1 MMRKAVGSRASMHT
15 REILAILVPIA
26 ILTARPDRS
35 EAATFGPW
43 MAAVATVGAK
53 PGLVQLA
60 PATRVGDKAPE
71 GWSHLVIKSIPA
83 LESGDLDT
91 LPDFATKTAT
101 MFHTTMLAD
110 VQPLALDKQYVL
122 RRVGLGICIPSR
134 DGKKEDIVVSTDRV
148 QAMSLRL
155 STVEKM
161 VLEAAEAELAES
173 RIIAYTS
180 TFALLRS
187 PALLLVQGKHRKV
200 DLYYAFCVDSATG
213 KLEVGAWTMWPGDV
227 SQPPPPFLVRVA
239 PRTIYNCAVDVQ
251 AKKLLFGTVPYS
263 WTFAMRMLPPGE
275 TLTIKSEKTLGE
287 QIVTI
292 ARHPNQVETPDFEK
306 RMRRVLFDAKPAT
319 AATASGRAPAKAA
332 RTSSRR
338 SLSAR

>member
-1 MMRKAVGSRASMHT
+1 MRKAVGSRASMHA
-15 REILAILVPIA
+15 REFLAILVPIVVLA
-26 ILTARPDRS
+26 GRPERCA
-35 EAATFGPW
+35 AATFGPAT
-43 MAAVATVGAK
+43 AAVAALGAK
-53 PGLVQLA
+53 PSLVQLA

-71 GWSHLVIKSIPA
+71 EWSHLVIKSIPS

-110 VQPLALDKQYVL
+110 VQPLALDKQFVL
-122 RRVGLGICIPSR
+122 NRVGLGICIPSR
-134 DGKKEDIVVSTDRV
+134 DGKKEDIVVSSDRV

-213 KLEVGAWTMWPGDV
+213 KLKVGAWTMWPGDV
-227 SQPPPPFLVRVA
+227 SQPPPPFVVRVA

-251 AKKLLFGTVPYS
+251 AKKILFGTVPYS

-275 TLTIKSEKTLGE
+275 TLTIKGEKTLGE

-292 ARHPNQVETPDFEK
+292 ARHPNQVETADFEK
-306 RMRRVLFDAKPAT
+306 RIRKILFDAKPAD
-319 AATASGRAPAKAA
+319 AATAAGRAPSRTA
-332 RTSSRR
+332 RTSRR